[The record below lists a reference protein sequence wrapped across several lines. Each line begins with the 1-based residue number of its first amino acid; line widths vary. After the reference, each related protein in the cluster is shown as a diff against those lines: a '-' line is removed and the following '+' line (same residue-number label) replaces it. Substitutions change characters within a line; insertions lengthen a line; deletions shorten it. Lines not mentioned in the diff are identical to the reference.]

1 MEKFA
6 IGLILG
12 GLGGALLAA
21 NSCKMRTLVR
31 KSQEE
36 VKARLDEIMDEKIR
50 EMETKSSEP
59 SETTVNEQ
67 TAAKKAKK

>member
-6 IGLILG
+6 IGLVLG

-21 NSCKMRTLVR
+21 NSCKLRTLVR

-59 SETTVNEQ
+59 TQ
-67 TAAKKAKK
+67 TADEPTAKKAKK

>member
-6 IGLILG
+6 IGLVLG

-59 SETTVNEQ
+59 TQAADEPT
-67 TAAKKAKK
+67 AKKAKK